1 MGWGRLLGGLATS
14 GAEQIAAKGGRL
26 SGLAGAAAGVGNAF
40 LGNND
45 KASTLGKGLFQAT
58 QLLRGQTGSTFGS
71 SASPMKSSSV
81 SSIEQE
87 SMAEANAA
95 NERKQTS
102 VLERILNVLSAILGV
117 ENSQLDAIANIDI
130 GAGKQNGGGGLLS
143 SALSI
148 GSSFLGARGLGGAG
162 AAIRGAGSFVSQAG
176 TNILGRA
183 GSVVSKAG
191 TSMLGKAG
199 SAALKGLKF
208 GGPLAVLGGL
218 VEGGMDW
225 ADANERLAAGEIT
238 EREANV
244 EKSGSVGKGL
254 GTAGGA
260 LAGAAAGAAIGSVV
274 PVVGTAIGGLIG
286 GIAGAW
292 LGGSGGEV
300 LGETVGD
307 MIFEEEPEKAQEQIQ
322 ETVTEQIEPQDQK
335 ETEQIVETMA
345 EASPQMQI
353 AETLGMTKDGEEK
366 TATPLTQ
373 TLADATEEKTEG
385 KGNLLTKM
393 LPLAL
398 GLGPAGLAASMLMS
412 SDDKE
417 EGKSG
422 SLLGGMGK
430 LLTAISPVAAGLQ
443 LATEYFKDDSEQKLS
458 ESEKEKQIAEA
469 QTETQTISSLQDS
482 ISDMNQN
489 TTESSVTER
498 EILETTTEQVSQQAP
513 MNITNIS
520 SPRQKPAPIP
530 SIAGRDNSGA
540 NADIGVGDSPESIFF
555 MEFMSYMRRGYNIAK
570 GIAN

>member
-1 MGWGRLLGGLATS
+1 MGWGRLVGGLLTS
-14 GAEQIAAKGGRL
+14 GAEKVATKGGKL
-26 SGLAGAAAGVGNAF
+26 SGLANAAAGIGNAF
-40 LGNND
+40 IGNNE
-45 KASTLGKGLFQAT
+45 KASKLGKGLFQAT
-58 QLLRGQTGSTFGS
+58 QLLRGQTGSSFGGA
-71 SASPMKSSSV
+71 SASPMRSSSV

-95 NERKQTS
+95 NERQQTS
-102 VLERILNVLSAILGV
+102 ILERMLNLLSVMLGV
-117 ENSQLDAIANIDI
+117 QNSQLDAIQNIDVA
-130 GAGKQNGGGGLLS
+130 AGGQNGSSEGGFLSNTLDIASNFLGRGGLS
-143 SALSI
+143 RGGAAA
-148 GSSFLGARGLGGAG
+148 ARGA
-162 AAIRGAGSFVSQAG
+162 
-176 TNILGRA
+176 T
-183 GSVVSKAG
+183 SVASRAG

-199 SAALKGLKF
+199 SAALKGLKL
-208 GGPLAVLGGL
+208 GGPLAVVGGL
-218 VEGGMDW
+218 IEGGMDW

-274 PVVGTAIGGLIG
+274 PIVGTAIGGLIG

-292 LGGSGGEV
+292 LGGSGGEA

-322 ETVTEQIEPQDQK
+322 QTARDQIEPQDQE
-335 ETEQIVETMA
+335 ETEQIVKTMT
-345 EASPQMQI
+345 EASPQMQV

-366 TATPLTQ
+366 TATPLTG
-373 TLADATEEKTEG
+373 TLADATEG
-385 KGNLLTKM
+385 KGSLLTKM

-398 GLGPAGLAASMLMS
+398 GPAGFAASMLMS

-417 EGKSG
+417 EGKTG

-430 LLTAISPVAAGLQ
+430 LLTAISPVAAGLK
-443 LATEYFKDDSEQKLS
+443 LATEYFKDDSEEKIS

-469 QTETQTISSLQDS
+469 ETETQTISSLQDS
-482 ISDMNQN
+482 ISDMNEN
-489 TTESSVTER
+489 NTESSVTER

-520 SPRQKPAPIP
+520 APKQKPQPIP
-530 SIAGRDNSGA
+530 SIPGRDNSGA

>member
-1 MGWGRLLGGLATS
+1 MGWGRLVGGLLTS
-14 GAEQIAAKGGRL
+14 GAEKVATKGGKL
-26 SGLAGAAAGVGNAF
+26 SGLANAAAGIGNAF
-40 LGNND
+40 IGNNE
-45 KASTLGKGLFQAT
+45 KASTLGKGLFKAT
-58 QLLRGQTGSTFGS
+58 QLLRGQIGSSFGGA
-71 SASPMKSSSV
+71 SASPMRSSSV

-95 NERKQTS
+95 NERQQTS
-102 VLERILNVLSAILGV
+102 ILERMLNLLSVMLGV
-117 ENSQLDAIANIDI
+117 QNSQLDAIQNIDVA
-130 GAGKQNGGGGLLS
+130 AGGQNGSSEGGLLS
-143 SALSI
+143 TALNI
-148 GSSFLGARGLGGAG
+148 GSNFLGRRGLSRGGAAAARGA
-162 AAIRGAGSFVSQAG
+162 
-176 TNILGRA
+176 T
-183 GSVVSKAG
+183 SVASKAG

-199 SAALKGLKF
+199 SAALKGLKL
-208 GGPLAVLGGL
+208 GGPLAVVGGL
-218 VEGGMDW
+218 IEGGMDW

-274 PVVGTAIGGLIG
+274 PIVGTAIGGLIG

-292 LGGSGGEV
+292 LGGSGGEA

-322 ETVTEQIEPQDQK
+322 QTARDQIEPQDQE
-335 ETEQIVETMA
+335 ETEQIVKTMT
-345 EASPQMQI
+345 EASPQMQV

-366 TATPLTQ
+366 TATPLTG
-373 TLADATEEKTEG
+373 TLADATEG
-385 KGNLLTKM
+385 KGSLLTKM

-398 GLGPAGLAASMLMS
+398 GPAGFAASMLMS

-417 EGKSG
+417 EGKTG

-430 LLTAISPVAAGLQ
+430 LLTAISPVAAGLK
-443 LATEYFKDDSEQKLS
+443 LATEYFKDDSEEKIS

-469 QTETQTISSLQDS
+469 ETETQTISSLQDS
-482 ISDMNQN
+482 ISDMNEN
-489 TTESSVTER
+489 NTESSVTER

-520 SPRQKPAPIP
+520 APKQKPQPIP
-530 SIAGRDNSGA
+530 SIPGRDNSGA
-540 NADIGVGDSPESIFF
+540 NADIGVGDSPESVFF